1 MDLNLLRLD
10 TLIPAVS
17 CCEFYAKN
25 HQLYV
30 LMFDTDDIIFCWY
43 SDFILHTQEY
53 IHSGHTGINR
63 LTETFRYILTPH
75 VLWTHQLP
83 VLHWMNI
90 LLVQTIALWRSTM
103 LLLFKNDSLVED
115 IYLLISVNKT
125 KSFLWNTKNTVRN
138 SVNEQNTYTTHR
150 EKGNTRKV
158 WLVLVC
164 GLIIAFTP
172 ILPTLPSLW

>member
-1 MDLNLLRLD
+1 
-10 TLIPAVS
+10 
-17 CCEFYAKN
+17 
-25 HQLYV
+25 
-30 LMFDTDDIIFCWY
+30 
-43 SDFILHTQEY
+43 
-53 IHSGHTGINR
+53 
-63 LTETFRYILTPH
+63 
-75 VLWTHQLP
+75 
-83 VLHWMNI
+83 
-90 LLVQTIALWRSTM
+90 M